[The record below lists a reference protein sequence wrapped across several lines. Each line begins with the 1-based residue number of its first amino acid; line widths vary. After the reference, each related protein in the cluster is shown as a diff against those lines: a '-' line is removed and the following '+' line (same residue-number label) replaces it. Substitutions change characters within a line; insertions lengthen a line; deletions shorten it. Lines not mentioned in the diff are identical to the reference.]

1 MHRYARKNVIGTQR
15 AFQYA
20 AAVDR
25 LKATSNTFLGL
36 VERSLLIKNLR
47 DNTRGQRR
55 EAAIRLAYSLGPLQG
70 IQRQP
75 LRRRQPQL
83 LEFDRRFDTKIDY
96 SCHCVPLR

>member
-20 AAVDR
+20 AGVDR
-25 LKATSNTFLGL
+25 PKATPNTCLSL

-55 EAAIRLAYSLGPLQG
+55 QPAIRLAYGLCQLQG

-83 LEFDRRFDTKIDY
+83 L
-96 SCHCVPLR
+96 